1 RESDFLLTYFKDLT
15 RLSLLSPAAEYELAR
30 RIGIMEEVLW
40 VQVLSLGPFVAHIV
54 STVEQDSGKTLTEW
68 KAVQDAAL
76 VVPQEGRHTSK
87 ELADAAGQ
95 AATKL

>member
-40 VQVLSLGPFVAHIV
+40 VQALSFAPLVPHLLSI
-54 STVEQDSGKTLTEW
+54 VEQDIGKTLPEF
-68 KAVQDAAL
+68 KSVSDAAL
-76 VVPQEGRHTSK
+76 AVPREGRHTSK
-87 ELADAAGQ
+87 ELADVAAP
-95 AATKL
+95 AAAK